1 MSDRKTSHAT
11 SQGPIAILGA
21 GLIGCSW
28 AALFAASG
36 RRIHLYDSH
45 ADAGVQFARFWEGVK
60 DTLAEMGFAHTGSP
74 PEFRVFGSAAEAV
87 AEASFVQECIPE
99 RLDAKRR
106 LYAEIEPALPAG
118 TVVATSSSGLKL
130 SDLQVGWRNPSH
142 LVIAHPFNPP
152 HIIPLVELYGNEAT
166 APEALDVSRALYES
180 CGKKTITLKREVM
193 GHVANR
199 LQAALWRE
207 AIHLVAE
214 DVVSVSDVDTAISA
228 GPGMRWAVMGPHMLL
243 NLGGGPAGIRAYCEQ
258 FRDSYALWWD
268 DLGKPQLDAETV
280 DKLVEGL
287 REEIGAR
294 DYDALRRERDA
305 KIVALLSAINH
316 VDAGGDRQA
325 ANARHE
331 AAGSAVGAK

>member
-1 MSDRKTSHAT
+1 MSNRTVENSVDT
-11 SQGPIAILGA
+11 IAILGA

-45 ADAGVQFARFWEGVK
+45 IDAGARFAEFWEAVK
-60 DTLAEMGFAHTGSP
+60 GTLGEMGLKNTVSVP
-74 PEFRVFGSAAEAV
+74 QWRVFSTPAEAV
-87 AEASFVQECIPE
+87 ADTDFVQECIPE
-99 RLDAKRR
+99 RLVAKRI
-106 LYAEIEPALPAG
+106 LYAEIEPALRAG

-130 SDLQVGWRNPSH
+130 SDLQSGWQDPSC
-142 LVIAHPFNPP
+142 LIIAHPFNPP
-152 HIIPLVELYGNEAT
+152 HIIPLVELYGNDAT
-166 APEALDVSRALYES
+166 NPDALSISRDLYES

-207 AIHLVAE
+207 AIHLVVE
-214 DVVSVSDVDTAISA
+214 DVVSVQDVDTAISA

-243 NLGGGPAGIRAYCEQ
+243 NLGGGPAGIKAYCEQ

-268 DLGKPQLDAETV
+268 DLGEPELNQATIG
-280 DKLVEGL
+280 KLVDGL
-287 REEIGAR
+287 REEIGSR

-305 KIVALLSAINH
+305 KLVALLSAIQK
-316 VDAGGDRQA
+316 VDAAHDQTT
-325 ANARHE
+325 
-331 AAGSAVGAK
+331 AV